1 MCEAIVYLEENG
13 ERKKLMDNVLRIERN
28 GDYLVLSKFLEPPLT
43 VRAAIREIDMHKH
56 IVILTPSDVDAA
68 NK

>member
-13 ERKKLMDNVLRIERN
+13 ERKKLMDNVSRIERN
-28 GDYLVLSKFLEPPLT
+28 GDYLVLRKFLEPPLT

-56 IVILTPSDVDAA
+56 IVILTPPETTTA
-68 NK
+68 